1 MKRDTEQLRTEGCA
15 LCWQAQVKQQREGR
29 QIIVSGPSRSLPPL
43 CCTPCQLRVTLSC
56 WVNPQTHHRKSEKKN
71 THTYIFQSS
80 LAQEPQP
87 VLISQGEKA
96 QGTILCEISL
106 ILFFLLP
113 AAKLKEKLRALYS
126 RNMCLF
132 LMKMR
137 STWQQSEFLI
147 LPVSSGWGISF
158 LEELEP
164 FPERETIEREVWCV
178 GDSGHPRACFLNAR
192 SELCTKSVHLGR
204 VNSWLA

>member
-1 MKRDTEQLRTEGCA
+1 MKQDTEQLRTEGCA

-106 ILFFLLP
+106 ILFFF
-113 AAKLKEKLRALYS
+113 AA
-126 RNMCLF
+126 
-132 LMKMR
+132 
-137 STWQQSEFLI
+137 
-147 LPVSSGWGISF
+147 SSQVKGKAQGTIF
-158 LEELEP
+158 QEYVP
-164 FPERETIEREVWCV
+164 FPYENEIHLAAEWVSHT
-178 GDSGHPRACFLNAR
+178 S
-192 SELCTKSVHLGR
+192 SVLGVR
-204 VNSWLA
+204 D